1 MYRNTPQRVST
12 EGCVKCLGDIEN
24 EAAGVTLL
32 SVGFPEEVV
41 FNWVLKDQLGRSGGR
56 HVLWRESSKGWR

>member
-1 MYRNTPQRVST
+1 MKR
-12 EGCVKCLGDIEN
+12 LGDIEN
-24 EAAGVTLL
+24 EAVGVTLL

-41 FNWVLKDQLGRSGGR
+41 FNWVLEDQLGRSGGR

>member
-1 MYRNTPQRVST
+1 M
-12 EGCVKCLGDIEN
+12 GDIEN

-41 FNWVLKDQLGRSGGR
+41 FNWVLKDQLGRSRGR